1 MESLTHSASVVV
13 NATPEA
19 LYALVSD
26 VTRTGEWSP
35 VCRACWWDE
44 GATGKVGDWFTGRND
59 NGVRTWETRSQ
70 VVTAE
75 PGREFAWMVG
85 GTWIRWGYTLA
96 PIEGG
101 TELTETWEFLPAGL
115 ERFFDRYGDDAQAE
129 IDERTRAAHEGI
141 PITLEAIKRVAES

>member
-13 NATPEA
+13 ATSPEA

-35 VCRACWWDE
+35 VCRECWWDE
-44 GATGKVGDWFTGRND
+44 GATGQAGDWFTGRND

-70 VVTAE
+70 VVAAE
-75 PGREFAWMVG
+75 PAREFAWMVG

-96 PIEGG
+96 PVDGG
-101 TELTETWEFLPAGL
+101 TELTESWEFLPAGL
-115 ERFFDRYGDDAQAE
+115 QRFHDRYGEDAQRE
-129 IDERTRAAHEGI
+129 IDERTHAAHEGI
-141 PITLEAIKRVAES
+141 PVTLEAIKRIAES